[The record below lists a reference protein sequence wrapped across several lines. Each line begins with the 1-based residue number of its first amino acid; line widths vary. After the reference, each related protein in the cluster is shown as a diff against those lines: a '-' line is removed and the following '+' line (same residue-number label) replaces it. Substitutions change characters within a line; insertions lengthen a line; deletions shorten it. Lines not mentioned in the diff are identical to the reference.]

1 MQFPPFVSAV
11 EAPFWTVLA
20 RRVLEEWRLCTDPV
34 PVLGYYGPVSGPFDA
49 QCSILSPSRSGL
61 PSIAPESLVLND
73 AQRDLQ
79 RRRTQEARRS

>member
-1 MQFPPFVSAV
+1 MDENHGNGPEMALAAHQKMQFPPFVSAV

-61 PSIAPESLVLND
+61 PSIAPSRL
-73 AQRDLQ
+73 
-79 RRRTQEARRS
+79 S